1 MTTNNNGTSLLN
13 GKPRGQQRGQIA
25 YQPTSILKQP
35 GNERHV
41 LNLVDEKGKPKYI
54 RFASGQI
61 MRRNGSQN

>member
-13 GKPRGQQRGQIA
+13 SKPRGQQRGQIA

-41 LNLVDEKGKPKYI
+41 LNLRTEKGKPLYH
-54 RFASGQI
+54 RMPNGQI
-61 MRRNGSQN
+61 LRGF